1 MSIPLPHGSEPPQYR
16 HLVLYDGVCGLC
28 NRLNTFLLPRDVD
41 AVFAFASL
49 QSEAA
54 QSLLKRFGKATD
66 SLDTFYIVTNY
77 RSASPVLLSKSR
89 AALFVLTTLGGFWRW
104 LAVFGVMPT
113 RLLDRG
119 YDVIARNRYR
129 VLGRHDTCPIP
140 SPEYK
145 ARFIDV

>member
-1 MSIPLPHGSEPPQYR
+1 MSIPPPHGSEPPGYR

-49 QSEAA
+49 QSEAG
-54 QSLLKRFGKATD
+54 QSLLKRFGRASD
-66 SLDTFYIVTNY
+66 SLDTFYVVTNY
-77 RSASPVLLSKSR
+77 RSASPVLLAKSR

-104 LAVFGVMPT
+104 LALFGVLPST
-113 RLLDRG
+113 LLDRA

-129 VLGRHDTCPIP
+129 ILGRSETCLLPA
-140 SPEYK
+140 PEYK
-145 ARFIDV
+145 TRFIDV